1 MLRRL
6 LVRFGYGALGA
17 AYVALGAAAVQI
29 AVAGAR
35 DRVLGFSGALR
46 RLLEQP
52 HGAVLV
58 SGIAAGLAA
67 FVLARFLDAAD
78 RRRGPLFRAVAAA
91 DALAHAGL
99 AWAAIALALGIRR
112 GRGATRPALAW
123 LLSQAWGPG
132 ALELAAFAVIAI
144 GAFQLWQ
151 GLRGLPRRQLSPRP
165 LGPAAPAAI
174 RIGRF
179 GLFVRGIVTA
189 IIGWFLLETARD
201 ADPRKFHE
209 IGGALE
215 VLRRM
220 PAGGLLLGVAGGGL
234 AAYGCYLV
242 LLGFFRRTR

>member
-1 MLRRL
+1 MVRRL
-6 LVRFGYGALGA
+6 LVRFGYG
-17 AYVALGAAAVQI
+17 ALGAAAVQI

-52 HGAVLV
+52 HGTALV

-78 RRRGPLFRAVAAA
+78 RRRGPLFRAVAGV

-99 AWAAIALALGIRR
+99 AWAAVALALGIRGHR
-112 GRGATRPALAW
+112 SSARPALAW
-123 LLSQAWGPG
+123 LLSEPWGAS
-132 ALELAAFAVIAI
+132 ALTVAAFVVIAI
-144 GAFQLWQ
+144 GAFQIWQ

-165 LGPAAPAAI
+165 LGPAAPFAI
-174 RIGRF
+174 RVGRF

-215 VLRRM
+215 VLRGM

-242 LLGFFRRTR
+242 LLGFFRRAR

>member
-1 MLRRL
+1 MVRRL

-35 DRVLGFSGALR
+35 DKVTGFSGAFR
-46 RLLEQP
+46 RLLEKP
-52 HGAVLV
+52 HGAALV

-67 FVLARFLDAAD
+67 FVLARALDAAD
-78 RRRGPLFRAVAAA
+78 RRRGPLFRSVAAV

-99 AWAAIALALGIRR
+99 AWAAVSLATGIGGRR
-112 GRGATRPALAW
+112 SSARPALAW

-132 ALELAAFAVIAI
+132 ALTAAALVVIAI

-151 GLRGLPRRQLSPRP
+151 GLRGHPRRQLSQRP
-165 LGPAAPAAI
+165 LGPAAPYAI

-215 VLRRM
+215 VLRAM
-220 PAGGLLLGVAGGGL
+220 PLGGLALGVAGGGL

-242 LLGFFRRTR
+242 LLGFFRRAR

>member
-1 MLRRL
+1 MVRRL

-17 AYVALGAAAVQI
+17 AYVALGTAAVQI
-29 AVAGAR
+29 AVAGTR
-35 DRVLGFSGALR
+35 DRILGFAGALR
-46 RLLEQP
+46 RLLQQP
-52 HGAVLV
+52 HGAALV
-58 SGIAAGLAA
+58 TGIAAGLAA
-67 FVLARFLDAAD
+67 FVLARLLDAAD
-78 RRRGPLFRAVAAA
+78 RRRGPLFRVVAAV

-99 AWAAIALALGIRR
+99 AWAAVAPALGVG
-112 GRGATRPALAW
+112 GRKSSTRPVLAW
-123 LLSQAWGPG
+123 LLSQAWGPA
-132 ALELAAFAVIAI
+132 ALEAAAFVVIAI

-151 GLRGLPRRQLSPRP
+151 GLRGHPRRQLSQRP
-165 LGPAAPAAI
+165 LGPAAPTAI

-189 IIGWFLLETARD
+189 SIGWFLLETARD

-215 VLRRM
+215 VLRGM

-242 LLGFFRRTR
+242 LLGFFRRAR